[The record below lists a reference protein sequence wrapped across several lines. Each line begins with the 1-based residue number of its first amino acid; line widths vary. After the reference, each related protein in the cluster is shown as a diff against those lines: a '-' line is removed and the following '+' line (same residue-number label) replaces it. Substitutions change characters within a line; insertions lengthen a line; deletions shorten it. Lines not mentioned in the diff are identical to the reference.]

1 MIDFDNRTD
10 YNFDIHLL
18 EKIASD
24 WTNRDIELILTDD
37 SEIKKINKEFRNI
50 DKPTDVI
57 SFPLAE
63 TPNSPLGVIVIS
75 IDRVLEAAQNYGHS
89 PSDELALLFIHR
101 LLHLLGYDHEIDSGQ
116 MREKE
121 KEIIKRYELPESLI
135 VRSEKEGD

>member
-89 PSDELALLFIHR
+89 PSDELALLFIHG